1 MEKGTPPPTTS
12 LTSTRGG
19 GAEEGM
25 FEPLS
30 FLTPTQQGEVKSE
43 ERTRGGGAEEEEG
56 EEQWGRKVLATDF
69 DPDLLNIHQG
79 E

>member
-1 MEKGTPPPTTS
+1 
-12 LTSTRGG
+12 
-19 GAEEGM
+19 M